1 MTDPAQTRC
10 GKVVSLR
17 FKKVG
22 RRVERG
28 QSLVTIESAKWVGPF
43 PAVISGEI
51 VANNEAGFRSD
62 MLAANKDPYGAGWLV
77 KIRPSDVEAER
88 AALVTGEQAL
98 IRYRARIAENKIN
111 CMYQPPRRGCLEK
124 AGRVTHLGC
133 QRLLAKDMLAG
144 LQRRYR
150 DCRLFRRRNCNRDRV
165 DGPILHD
172 RPPVAIRP
180 CD

>member
-1 MTDPAQTRC
+1 MVFNGCDIPEALHYDVEHDVWARFENSGEVTLGMTDPAQTRC

-111 CMYQPPRRGCLEK
+111 CMRCAEGS
-124 AGRVTHLGC
+124 
-133 QRLLAKDMLAG
+133 
-144 LQRRYR
+144 
-150 DCRLFRRRNCNRDRV
+150 
-165 DGPILHD
+165 DGEN
-172 RPPVAIRP
+172 
-180 CD
+180 